1 MNDPYQIL
9 GVSENATD
17 EEIKKAYRDLA
28 RKYHPDNYH
37 DNPLADLAQEK
48 MKEINAAYEQITKER
63 SRRQA
68 GQRLRRGLLR
78 RFRLRRVRRLS
89 GLRRI
94 WAAPRVTAVSSSV
107 LQQVRIAI
115 NTGNISRA
123 EALLAN
129 YSDHNAEWN
138 FLKGAVCYRRG
149 WLDEALRYYR
159 TACQMDPTNA
169 GVPAGPGVYGGHGRH
184 GIPPRRRESS
194 APLLRRK
201 SLYEPVLSLG
211 ALQRRRLWWLLLL

>member
-9 GVSENATD
+9 GVPETATD
-17 EEIKKAYRDLA
+17 AEVKKAYLNLA

-63 SRRQA
+63 SGRSSGA
-68 GQRLRRGLLR
+68 GSSYGGSSGSYGSSGYGGYGGYQRYGQSA
-78 RFRLRRVRRLS
+78 S
-89 GLRRI
+89 G
-94 WAAPRVTAVSSSV
+94 SSV

-115 NTGNISRA
+115 STGDLSRA

-138 FLKGAVCYRRG
+138 FLRGAVCYRRG
-149 WLDEALRYYR
+149 WMDEAKRYYQ
-159 TACQMDPTNA
+159 TACQMDPGNA
-169 GVPAGPGVYGGHGRH
+169 EYRQALEFMERGTQSAYHPNGTPFGTDLCGGN
-184 GIPPRRRESS
+184 PC
-194 APLLRRK
+194 LTLCCLY
-201 SLYEPVLSLG
+201 SLCNGGGYVLCC
-211 ALQRRRLWWLLLL
+211 

>member
-1 MNDPYQIL
+1 MNDPYKIL
-9 GVSENATD
+9 GVPEDASD
-17 EEIKKAYRDLA
+17 EEIKKAYRELA

-37 DNPLADLAQEK
+37 DNPLEDLAQEK
-48 MKEINAAYEQITKER
+48 MKEINAAYEEINR
-63 SRRQA
+63 
-68 GQRLRRGLLR
+68 RRG
-78 RFRLRRVRRLS
+78 S
-89 GLRRI
+89 GGSAGRSS
-94 WAAPRVTAVSSSV
+94 ASGGYGGYSGGGGYQQTYGSYSGSSV

-115 NTGNISRA
+115 QTGNLSRA

-169 GVPAGPGVYGGHGRH
+169 EYRQALEYMEGTDDTAYRPGGGSFGTLC
-184 GIPPRRRESS
+184 GGNPCM
-194 APLLRRK
+194 
-201 SLYEPVLSLG
+201 SLCCLW
-211 ALQRRRLWWLLLL
+211 ALCNGGGYWFCC

>member
-9 GVSENATD
+9 GVPETATD
-17 EEIKKAYRDLA
+17 AEVKKAYLNLA

-63 SRRQA
+63 SGRSSGA
-68 GQRLRRGLLR
+68 GSSYGGSSGSYGSSGYGGYGGYQRYGQSA
-78 RFRLRRVRRLS
+78 S
-89 GLRRI
+89 G
-94 WAAPRVTAVSSSV
+94 SSV

-115 NTGNISRA
+115 STGDLSRA

-149 WLDEALRYYR
+149 WMDEAKRYYQ
-159 TACQMDPTNA
+159 TACQMDPGNAEYRSALEYMENSGQSAYRPDGGVFGTNA
-169 GVPAGPGVYGGHGRH
+169 CSGNLCAELCCAYLMCNGCGYGFFC
-184 GIPPRRRESS
+184 I
-194 APLLRRK
+194 
-201 SLYEPVLSLG
+201 
-211 ALQRRRLWWLLLL
+211 

>member
-9 GVSENATD
+9 GVPETASD
-17 EEIKKAYRDLA
+17 EEVKRAYRELA

-48 MKEINAAYEQITKER
+48 MKDINAAYEQITKMR
-63 SRRQA
+63 SGAKSGGYSSA
-68 GQRLRRGLLR
+68 GN
-78 RFRLRRVRRLS
+78 S
-89 GLRRI
+89 GSYG
-94 WAAPRVTAVSSSV
+94 AYGGYQQYSSQSSSGSSV

-138 FLKGAVCYRRG
+138 FLRGAVCYRRG
-149 WLDEALRYYR
+149 WMDEAKRYYQ
-159 TACQMDPTNA
+159 TACQMDPGNA
-169 GVPAGPGVYGGHGRH
+169 EYRQALEFMERGTESAYRPGGQPFGTEVCGGNLCL
-184 GIPPRRRESS
+184 
-194 APLLRRK
+194 PLCC
-201 SLYEPVLSLG
+201 
-211 ALQRRRLWWLLLL
+211 LWTLCNGGGYWFCC